1 MKRILLL
8 ALFALSLACS
18 KDDDKNNNPN
28 TGNADLSAR
37 LVGNWEMT
45 DLIYDATVPNPLN
58 PFSPINLSGPAE
70 NVYGDFIIS
79 ASPNNVDYNYGFDI
93 ESPLD
98 PTQSFPITQVGQG
111 TWTVTT
117 NGTKV
122 VVEQSNNTTT
132 TYTVQENAMNR
143 QVWTARVPT
152 TVPGIGI
159 TVNADIRI
167 TLIRK

>member
-1 MKRILLL
+1 MRKLLL
-8 ALFALSLACS
+8 LVVFAFSLACS
-18 KDDDKNNNPN
+18 KDDDNNNVPN
-28 TGNADLSAR
+28 TGNADLTAR

-45 DLIYDATVPNPLN
+45 DLYYDASVPNPLN

-70 NVYGDFIIS
+70 NVYGDFNIS

-111 TWTVTT
+111 TWNVTS

-132 TYTVQENAMNR
+132 TYTVQENEINR
-143 QVWTARVPT
+143 QVWTAKVPT
-152 TVPGIGI
+152 TVPGFNI